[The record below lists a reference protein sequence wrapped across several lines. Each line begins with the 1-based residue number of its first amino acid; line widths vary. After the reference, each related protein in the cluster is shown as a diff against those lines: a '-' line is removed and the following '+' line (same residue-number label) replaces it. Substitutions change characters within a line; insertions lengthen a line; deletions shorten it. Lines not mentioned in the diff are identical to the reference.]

1 MIEAPALCR
10 RKALSPASRFPLGA
24 RALKKSTPFAAILA
38 ALPFSAAAADF
49 SWPPLPAP
57 PTTHN
62 WDGFYIGGFVGGAGG
77 AQVHT
82 TEPIRLD
89 NFNFWFRPFSS
100 PYGYAVDASPIGG
113 LTVGYNLQLPQVP
126 LVLGIEGEYGY
137 LGEYGSGRDVNQL
150 YYSALIGDVVSEG
163 SRHRTSIGSHYG
175 YGLIG
180 GRFGYAVDNLLLY
193 VKAAALF
200 TTIDTSYFAVK
211 KEDVISPLPHLSTA
225 SAVNELSFAVGGGV
239 EYALPIRGWENVS
252 LKVEYLYFAI
262 DNTQS
267 SYGYCSCNFRWTT
280 SDTISGVHTAKLGLN
295 YKFSGIHL

>member
-1 MIEAPALCR
+1 LN
-10 RKALSPASRFPLGA
+10 
-24 RALKKSTPFAAILA
+24 KSTLFVALLA
-38 ALPFSAAAADF
+38 AAPLSLAYAANISAPQLP
-49 SWPPLPAP
+49 WPPQ
-57 PTTHN
+57 TRD
-62 WDGFYIGGFVGGAGG
+62 WEGFYVGGFVGGASG
-77 AQVHT
+77 AQAHT

-100 PYGYAVDASPIGG
+100 PYGYGVGASPIGG
-113 LTVGYNLQLPQVP
+113 LTVGYNLQLPQMP

-163 SRHRTSIGSHYG
+163 SRHRTSVGSHYG

-180 GRFGYAVDNLLLY
+180 GRVGYAVDNLLIY

-211 KEDVISPLPHLSTA
+211 KEDVISPLPHLSTD

-239 EYALPIRGWENVS
+239 EYALPIRGWKNVS
-252 LKVEYLYFAI
+252 LKLEYLYLAI
-262 DNTQS
+262 ANTQS

-280 SDTISGVHTAKLGLN
+280 SDTISGIHSAKIGLN
-295 YKFSGIHL
+295 YRFSGIHL

>member
-1 MIEAPALCR
+1 
-10 RKALSPASRFPLGA
+10 
-24 RALKKSTPFAAILA
+24 LKKSAPFLALLA
-38 ALPFSAAAADF
+38 ALPCSSASAADF
-49 SWPPLPAP
+49 SSPQLPPP
-57 PTTHN
+57 PTPYN
-62 WDGFYIGGFVGGAGG
+62 WEGFYIGGFVGGASS

-100 PYGYAVDASPIGG
+100 PYGYGIDASPIGG
-113 LTVGYNLQLPQVP
+113 LTVGYNLQLPQMP
-126 LVLGIEGEYGY
+126 LVIGIEGEYGY

-150 YYSALIGDVVSEG
+150 YYSALIGDFLSEA
-163 SRHRTSIGSHYG
+163 STHRTSVGSHYG

-180 GRFGYAVDNLLLY
+180 GRIGYAFNSLLIY

-211 KEDVISPLPHLSTA
+211 KEDVISPLPHLST
-225 SAVNELSFAVGGGV
+225 SSSVNQLAFAVGGGV

-280 SDTISGVHTAKLGLN
+280 SDTISGIHTAKLGLN
-295 YKFSGIHL
+295 YRFSGLHL